1 MALIHPRSLER
12 WQEWQTSRHRAR
24 QLKHA
29 VTGAI
34 RSRRGDAP
42 SQPSLVLHSR
52 DGAETGGRILI
63 AVDSASPTS
72 RISLLTAL
80 PYLSSAVDV
89 LAPAEVELP
98 ELAGGEWTR
107 QIVASPREVLDA
119 RDISSVLSLG
129 WHLHVGRLAHS
140 WALEHDIPAAVV
152 QHGALTPFAPPLP
165 PRTTLLAW
173 SDADAQFYRSG
184 RDDLEVRTVGS
195 QLLWQAGHDADEP
208 GGEIDEQIVFL
219 GQMHGAELPRRI
231 TAGTAYRFCRREN
244 ALYRPHP
251 AETDVLSRSAHSLM
265 RRRGI
270 EFQDPSL
277 PLHELRQPV
286 VGVFSTGVLEAA
298 MRGLPAWVEAIQA
311 PAWVHEFWDR
321 YGMRRYGGEPTP
333 APEIPADEPS
343 RVIAQVLEGAA

>member
-98 ELAGGEWTR
+98 ELTGGEWTR
-107 QIVASPREVLDA
+107 QIVASPRKVLDA

-219 GQMHGAELPRRI
+219 GQMHGAELPRKI

-270 EFQDPSL
+270 EFQDPAL

-298 MRGLPAWVEAIQA
+298 MRGLPGWVEATHA

>member
-1 MALIHPRSLER
+1 M
-12 WQEWQTSRHRAR
+12 
-24 QLKHA
+24 
-29 VTGAI
+29 
-34 RSRRGDAP
+34 
-42 SQPSLVLHSR
+42 
-52 DGAETGGRILI
+52 
-63 AVDSASPTS
+63 
-72 RISLLTAL
+72 
-80 PYLSSAVDV
+80 LS
-89 LAPAEVELP
+89 
-98 ELAGGEWTR
+98 
-107 QIVASPREVLDA
+107 I
-119 RDISSVLSLG
+119 G
-129 WHLHVGRLAHS
+129 WHLQVGRLAHA

-173 SDADAQFYRSG
+173 SDADAQFYRSD

-195 QLLWQAGHDADEP
+195 QLLWQAGHDADEL
-208 GGEIDEQIVFL
+208 GDEIDEQIVFL

-231 TAGTAYRFCRREN
+231 TAGTAYRFCRRES

-270 EFQDPSL
+270 EFQDPAL

-298 MRGLPAWVEAIQA
+298 MRGLPGWVEATHA

>member
-52 DGAETGGRILI
+52 DCAETGGRILI

-98 ELAGGEWTR
+98 ELTGGEWTR

-219 GQMHGAELPRRI
+219 GQMHGAELPRKI

-270 EFQDPSL
+270 EFQDPAL

-298 MRGLPAWVEAIQA
+298 MRGLPGWVEATHA